1 LTRTADG
8 NTAGMVTYRVLNP
21 KGGVVATEDI
31 ESAGEWHF
39 FDEVRAM
46 EAISCLR
53 LGRPGD

>member
-39 FDEVRAM
+39 FDDSE
-46 EAISCLR
+46 
-53 LGRPGD
+53 GDGSY